1 MFLSGPICSVSSRQL
16 LIEGG
21 YYIDDLGLL
30 FPMCNQHH
38 VCCLIFISVFTVFC
52 FVCIPSFSLTMFF
65 AAQIPAPDPLPP
77 PTQLVAQCRTIHAF
91 VRFRSST
98 LLISIS
104 TFHLASCSREPA
116 NILISMDAENG
127 LATSAASDDDLKRSW
142 QHQGM
147 TNGRHFGF
155 DSCSKWTRWRPPI
168 SQFTPPLLFHPSTT
182 LRGSRPILSQ
192 WLHSTVSSSIF
203 IYCVDPIAAVAVWWI
218 GAVPAVFAGNFKGRP
233 PLY

>member
-1 MFLSGPICSVSSRQL
+1 MLHRFQL
-16 LIEGG
+16 LIHSLRLHNSLRNVAL
-21 YYIDDLGLL
+21 Y
-30 FPMCNQHH
+30 MRSC
-38 VCCLIFISVFTVFC
+38 VFG
-52 FVCIPSFSLTMFF
+52 
-65 AAQIPAPDPLPP
+65 AQ
-77 PTQLVAQCRTIHAF
+77 R
-91 VRFRSST
+91 
-98 LLISIS
+98 LLIPIS

-116 NILISMDAENG
+116 NILISMDAGNG

-147 TNGRHFGF
+147 TNGRDFGF

-218 GAVPAVFAGNFKGRP
+218 GRC
-233 PLY
+233 LY